1 MNVDRLTSRPATY
14 WENPV
19 RYCVNELQSIRA
31 TLNPP
36 PSPSPWPAPAIPPPV
51 KR

>member
-1 MNVDRLTSRPATY
+1 MDVDRLTSGPATY

-31 TLNPP
+31 TLSASTGR
-36 PSPSPWPAPAIPPPV
+36 PSEF
-51 KR
+51 RR